1 MSKAPSPLLGYN
13 NNVRHKSRVF
23 HIQTEDSGV
32 RHPHI
37 ITHLFMD
44 GGRILKSV
52 KKSYAEHLGTEGLSD
67 VVRQMMKEQHKAMFI
82 ALRGGHFDHLV
93 DAASD
98 SAPPSLRAKAPEA
111 AAPKADSDVP
121 VSVPLPSQAAES
133 AKPSEPA
140 PSPASPAPP
149 TSPDS
154 PVAATAPDS
163 APAPETPPASTAPEA
178 REQPPSQQPAQAVS
192 ARAPERETELTLDI
206 DALEPP
212 PADTRVDL
220 PPAPDP
226 FPRPPRVESPPPEPL
241 RDLSPQLFKKRA
253 DTFRFRQGKE
263 TRATEALLS
272 TTLPKASP
280 PPGSGPPKAPLAG
293 AGLPKPAAPGPLPK
307 PVVQERAR
315 ATHDPLRDRLPAF
328 LRGDVP
334 PSSGSAPVSS
344 GIPDTDKVP
353 PSSQPSKPA
362 LPQTATGSEG
372 RYAPARPA
380 AIFGHARPQQGSS
393 IFGEDLISDKSL
405 DEVILSYLA
414 EDLEADKK

>member
-52 KKSYAEHLGTEGLSD
+52 KKSYSEHLGTEGLAD

-93 DAASD
+93 DAAAD
-98 SAPPSLRAKAPEA
+98 SSPPSLRPQSAKPA
-111 AAPKADSDVP
+111 AAEPPPKADSDAP
-121 VSVPLPSQAAES
+121 VSPPAAASPPPLPSPVLS
-133 AKPSEPA
+133 PPPA
-140 PSPASPAPP
+140 APP
-149 TSPDS
+149 
-154 PVAATAPDS
+154 VS
-163 APAPETPPASTAPEA
+163 APAPETPPASTTPET
-178 REQPPSQQPAQAVS
+178 REQ
-192 ARAPERETELTLDI
+192 PERETELTLDI

-212 PADTRVDL
+212 PPEVRL
-220 PPAPDP
+220 EPPPP
-226 FPRPPRVESPPPEPL
+226 PPEPLPRPARVESPPPPEPL

-280 PPGSGPPKAPLAG
+280 PGSGPPKAPLSG
-293 AGLPKPAAPGPLPK
+293 AAAAAPKMPLPGPALPKAPSPAPSSPKVPLSSPGSPKAP
-307 PVVQERAR
+307 
-315 ATHDPLRDRLPAF
+315 DPLRDRLPAF

-334 PSSGSAPVSS
+334 PSSGGGPISSGVSS
-344 GIPDTDKVP
+344 SVPDTDRVP
-353 PSSQPSKPA
+353 PSSQPSKVA
-362 LPQTATGSEG
+362 LPPAAAGSEG